1 MASVPKR
8 SCGTRSTPL
17 FISKTELGRR
27 ATAHRWQGQL
37 SGQVQHCPPL
47 GLELEAGAGGRGSA
61 VLQILCHH
69 RGLQT
74 QLVASVSHPGPR
86 QVPWVPEAA

>member
-8 SCGTRSTPL
+8 SCGTRLTPL

-37 SGQVQHCPPL
+37 PGQVQRCPRL
-47 GLELEAGAGGRGSA
+47 GLELEAGPGEGRA

-74 QLVASVSHPGPR
+74 QLVASVSHPGPGR
-86 QVPWVPEAA
+86 VPWAPEAA